1 MAASGLL
8 LGGGLGGD
16 GLADLGGLLG
26 GGGLGLVLQGGHEGR
41 GLGGGAGGLG
51 LLGLGLLVTGTVGG
65 GGALLG
71 QALGGGAAHHLR
83 DGLGLGV
90 VLDDVEDDGGDV
102 VRSAGAQGQ
111 VDELVGGLTG
121 VGDAGQDLTDGLSGH
136 RAAQAVGAQQPAVAG
151 NGLADRLVELDLAL
165 GVPQDAQEDRALGVL
180 AGLVPGEAPGLH
192 EVLHEGVVGGDLGE
206 GAVAQHVGARVAHV
220 DHGEL
225 VAAAHDADAGGAQA
239 GEVGV
244 LRGQGDELGVGGLD
258 GVAHEA
264 QQLAGLVG
272 VGVQGHEVLD
282 GDRRGDVSARRSA
295 HPVAQKAQVGA
306 GVARV
311 LVGLADQADVGACG
325 EAQGDGHERSSSVV
339 WPILTGMFMGSST
352 APCTGRPSIMVPL
365 VDPRSS
371 SHQAPSL
378 GKTRAWRDEA

>member
-1 MAASGLL
+1 MAA
-8 LGGGLGGD
+8 
-16 GLADLGGLLG
+16 GLAPSVS
-26 GGGLGLVLQGGHEGR
+26 LVSVSPPVLR
-41 GLGGGAGGLG
+41 WAA
-51 LLGLGLLVTGTVGG
+51 
-65 GGALLG
+65 ALLG

-102 VRSAGAQGQ
+102 VRSAGAQRQ
-111 VDELVGGLTG
+111 VHELVGGLAG
-121 VGDAGQDLTDGLSGH
+121 VGDAGQDLPDGLGGH

-151 NGLADRLVELDLAL
+151 NRLANRLVELDLSL
-165 GVPQDAQEDRALGVL
+165 GIAQDAQEYRALGVL
-180 AGLVPGEAPGLH
+180 AGLVAGETPGLD

-206 GAVAQHVGARVAHV
+206 GAVAKHVGARVAHV

-225 VAAAHDADAGGAQA
+225 VAAAHDADASGAQT
-239 GEVGV
+239 GEVGI
-244 LRGQGDELGVGGLD
+244 LGGQGDELGVGGLD
-258 GVAHEA
+258 CFAHET
-264 QQLAGLVG
+264 QQLTGLMG
-272 VGVQGHEVLD
+272 VGVQRHEVLD
-282 GDRRGDVSARRSA
+282 GDRRSDVSTGGSA
-295 HPVAQKAQVGA
+295 HPVAQQAQVGA

-311 LVGLADQADVGACG
+311 LVGLADQADVGARG

-365 VDPRSS
+365 VEPRSS

>member
-1 MAASGLL
+1 M
-8 LGGGLGGD
+8 
-16 GLADLGGLLG
+16 
-26 GGGLGLVLQGGHEGR
+26 
-41 GLGGGAGGLG
+41 
-51 LLGLGLLVTGTVGG
+51 
-65 GGALLG
+65 
-71 QALGGGAAHHLR
+71 
-83 DGLGLGV
+83 
-90 VLDDVEDDGGDV
+90 
-102 VRSAGAQGQ
+102 
-111 VDELVGGLTG
+111 
-121 VGDAGQDLTDGLSGH
+121 
-136 RAAQAVGAQQPAVAG
+136 
-151 NGLADRLVELDLAL
+151 
-165 GVPQDAQEDRALGVL
+165 L
-180 AGLVPGEAPGLH
+180 AGLVPGQAPGLH

-206 GAVAQHVGARVAHV
+206 GAVAQHVSARVAHV